1 MIGYVA
7 PNTKGFMD
15 VHPTS
20 VDGSPTM
27 PGPEI
32 HANAISTM
40 LAGSDLRDVSR
51 VVDVLLIVALGLIPL
66 IAWTLR
72 SRLTAVAL
80 IVGAAL
86 AFAAAVYLLFTSGWI
101 VAAVAPLAALAL
113 ASLGILLVEAVQPS
127 MRRRA
132 R

>member
-7 PNTKGFMD
+7 PHTPNFADM
-15 VHPTS
+15 HPTS

-27 PGPEI
+27 SGPEI

-40 LAGSDLRDVSR
+40 LGGSDLRDVSR
-51 VVDVLLIVALGLIPL
+51 VVDVLLIVALGLVPL
-66 IAWTLR
+66 VAWTLR
-72 SRLTAVAL
+72 SRLTAAAL

-86 AFAAAVYLLFTSGWI
+86 LFAAAVYLLFASGWI

-113 ASLGILLVEAVQPS
+113 ATLGILLGEAVQAS